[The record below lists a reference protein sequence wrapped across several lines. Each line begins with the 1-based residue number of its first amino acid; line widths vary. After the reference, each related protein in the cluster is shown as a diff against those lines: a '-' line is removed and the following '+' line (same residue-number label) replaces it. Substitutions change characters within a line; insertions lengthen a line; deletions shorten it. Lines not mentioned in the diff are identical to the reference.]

1 MFTSSPNVALPVM
14 KRGSSLRVTRLPRM
28 LMGED
33 PTCPRNGLAR
43 APVRTIARPMEQ
55 LIDDLTFGN
64 VYAVKT
70 ALASVAAALAVYQL
84 VLIAIGYGK
93 VRPAFLTSRTASFT
107 HRASGDV
114 ILVLVVVV
122 ALACLAHFG
131 FDDHGGL
138 HEVTGFALL
147 AVLGLKIAVIR
158 WWHGL
163 GRFLPVL
170 GTCVFVLLALTWLTS
185 AGHFLAG
192 GE

>member
-1 MFTSSPNVALPVM
+1 
-14 KRGSSLRVTRLPRM
+14 
-28 LMGED
+28 
-33 PTCPRNGLAR
+33 
-43 APVRTIARPMEQ
+43 MEQ
-55 LIDDLTFGN
+55 LVNDLTLGN
-64 VYAVKT
+64 PYEVKAV
-70 ALASVAAALAVYQL
+70 LASVAAALAVYQL

-93 VRPAFLTSRTASFT
+93 VRPPFLGARVASFT

-122 ALACLAHFG
+122 ALACLARFG
-131 FDDHGGL
+131 FDDDAGL
-138 HEVTGFALL
+138 HRFTGFALL
-147 AVLGLKIAVIR
+147 VVLGLKVAVIR